1 MPDENGNSSEVVS
14 ARFTTQ
20 QANSIEDAKR
30 ENESR
35 SDFVHRVVMHEVEAG
50 PLDRFVNYLRFVAGA
65 STAVFLIMGVLW
77 ILGSATMVAVNL
89 SGVLAATFL
98 ISWSL
103 ARFSD
108 VSYEIATGQ

>member
-1 MPDENGNSSEVVS
+1 MVPDDPGETKTVG
-14 ARFTTQ
+14 ARFTKRQ
-20 QANSIEDAKR
+20 VNEIDDAAR
-30 ENESR
+30 DGETR
-35 SDFVHRVVMHEVEAG
+35 ADFVHRVVMDEVENG
-50 PLDRFVNYLRFVAGA
+50 PFDRFVNYLRFVAGA

-77 ILGSATMVAVNL
+77 LLGSATMVAVNVA
-89 SGVLAATFL
+89 GVLAATFL